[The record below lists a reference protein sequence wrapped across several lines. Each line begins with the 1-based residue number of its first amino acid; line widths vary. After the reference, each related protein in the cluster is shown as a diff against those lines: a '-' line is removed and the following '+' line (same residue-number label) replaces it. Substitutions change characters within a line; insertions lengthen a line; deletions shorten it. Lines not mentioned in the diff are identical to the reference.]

1 MTATLRMH
9 ADGKVTI
16 PGKLSAKVGLFRGG
30 LLEARA
36 DRGRIVLTPKS
47 PKRATGDERDEYTP
61 AQRRYINRRLDA
73 SEAEY
78 RQGRYHGPFET
89 PEAAIQ
95 FLKES
100 AKSRAKS
107 KRTKTGA

>member
-1 MTATLRMH
+1 MTATLRML
-9 ADGKVTI
+9 ADGKVAI
-16 PGKLSAKVGLFRGG
+16 PGKLSAKVGLVRGG

-47 PKRATGDERDEYTP
+47 PKRAARSDSDGYTP
-61 AQRRYINRRLDA
+61 AQRRYINGRLDA
-73 SEAEY
+73 SESEY

-89 PEAAIQ
+89 PKAAIQ
-95 FLKES
+95 FLKEY

-107 KRTKTGA
+107 KRSKTCA

>member
-16 PGKLSAKVGLFRGG
+16 PGKLSTKVGLVRGG

-47 PKRATGDERDEYTP
+47 PKRAARGDSDEYTP
-61 AQRRYINRRLDA
+61 AQRRYINRRFDA

-95 FLKES
+95 FLKEY
-100 AKSRAKS
+100 ARSRAKS